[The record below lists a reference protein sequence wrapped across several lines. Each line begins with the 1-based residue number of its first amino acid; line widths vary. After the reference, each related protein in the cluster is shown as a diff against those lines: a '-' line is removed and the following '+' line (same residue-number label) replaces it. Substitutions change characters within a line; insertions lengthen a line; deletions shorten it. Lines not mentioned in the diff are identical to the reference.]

1 MNSSSRLFGSAQAS
15 RGPTTRQAQSS
26 TASPNCK
33 RFNVRQDPM
42 LSTRS
47 PPLPTLSAP
56 MRGECL
62 LSATAQRGDAQEAA
76 LAFVQAAQAGD

>member
-1 MNSSSRLFGSAQAS
+1 
-15 RGPTTRQAQSS
+15 
-26 TASPNCK
+26 
-33 RFNVRQDPM
+33 M